1 MKFSEF
7 PILRYILFYML
18 GVLLYSKWILL
29 TQEILL
35 GALGIL
41 YLVYCIIVI
50 RNKLIKSY
58 QFKAVIPIL
67 AYLQLFVL
75 GLTFS
80 FLRDLHN
87 QKDHLIHQTNRSEMY
102 LAIALANDEPKPNS
116 TANRVKLLLQ
126 RDSSDQISHI
136 RGEVLIY
143 HKLEE
148 SISPG
153 DMLIISGHPD
163 RIAAPKNPKEFHYAN
178 FMERQQIT
186 HSQFVNK
193 KVLKIGESSIQ
204 PIEDYFLELRAS
216 IMDKMDLLI
225 MDKYANQV
233 AKALLL
239 GQKKNLEKEV
249 NDAYVTAGAMHI
261 LAVSGLHV
269 GIIYGFFFLFVKPFR
284 LQVGK
289 RILYLSFIIL
299 LIWGYAL
306 LTGMSPSVMRAATMF
321 SIMALAQMKSRSPSI
336 FNAIALSALILL
348 VYDPFLIF
356 AVGFQLSYL
365 ALIGI
370 LLIQPILVKIW
381 VPKSKVVE
389 YIWQISTVGIA
400 AQLMTFPISAYYFHV
415 FPSYFILSNLV
426 AIPGA
431 FLIMSFG
438 VPFMLFAQISIL
450 AEPLA
455 WITEWLIIIVNKLVF
470 GIQELPFA
478 KIEEIFLR
486 PDFMLAYWLVLF
498 LALLLISKS
507 EKWQLYGVALVLLA
521 FGFLRF
527 EKIFE
532 NKPTDLMIYSVN
544 KGFSIDFQ
552 EKYYF
557 DFEVPESDFNF
568 RVLPNRL
575 ASLGREKYP
584 LLAFA
589 DESDLKVFLPN
600 QPKPLVLKN
609 MKSLELGESFRKIQ
623 TFDQGEWK
631 YQIPFM
637 GFRLDEKAYKFALK

>member
-1 MKFSEF
+1 MTV
-7 PILRYILFYML
+7 L
-18 GVLLYSKWILL
+18 GV
-29 TQEILL
+29 
-35 GALGIL
+35 L
-41 YLVYCIIVI
+41 YLVYCVLVV
-50 RNKLIKSY
+50 RNKLLKTY
-58 QFKAVIPIL
+58 QFKVAIPIL
-67 AYLQLFVL
+67 AYFQLFVL
-75 GLTFS
+75 GLTFT

-116 TANRVKLLLQ
+116 TANSVRLLMQ
-126 RDSSDQISHI
+126 KDSTDQINHI

-153 DMLIISGHPD
+153 DLLIISGNPE
-163 RIAAPKNPKEFHYAN
+163 RIAPPNNPKEFHYAN

-186 HSQFVNK
+186 HSQFVND
-193 KVLKIGESSIQ
+193 KVLKVGESSIQ
-204 PIEDYFLELRAS
+204 PIEDYFLALRAG
-216 IMDKMDLLI
+216 IMEKMDLLI
-225 MDKYANQV
+225 LDKYANQV

-289 RILYLSFIIL
+289 RVLYLSVIIL

-365 ALIGI
+365 ALAGI
-370 LLIQPILVKIW
+370 LLIQPILVKLW
-381 VPKSKVVE
+381 TPKSKVVE

-438 VPFMLFAQISIL
+438 VPFMLFAQIPFL
-450 AEPLA
+450 AKPLA
-455 WITEWLIIIVNKLVF
+455 WITEWLIRIVNQLIF

-486 PDFMLAYWLVLF
+486 PDFMFAYWLILV
-498 LALLLISKS
+498 LALLLATKP
-507 EKWQLYGVALVLLA
+507 EKWQLYGIVVVLLG

-527 EKIFE
+527 EKIFKE
-532 NKPTDLMIYSVN
+532 ERNDLMIYSLN

-557 DFEVPESDFNF
+557 DFEVPESDFGYK
-568 RVLPNRL
+568 VMPNRL
-575 ASLGREKYP
+575 SSFGREKYP
-584 LLAFA
+584 LIAFK
-589 DESDLKVFLPN
+589 DESDMKIFLPN
-600 QPKPLVLKN
+600 QKKPLVLKEL
-609 MKSLELGESFRKIQ
+609 KSLEIDESFREIL
-623 TFDQGEWK
+623 TFEQGDWQQ
-631 YQIPFM
+631 QIPFTD
-637 GFRLDEKAYKFALK
+637 FRSRDKAYKLALK